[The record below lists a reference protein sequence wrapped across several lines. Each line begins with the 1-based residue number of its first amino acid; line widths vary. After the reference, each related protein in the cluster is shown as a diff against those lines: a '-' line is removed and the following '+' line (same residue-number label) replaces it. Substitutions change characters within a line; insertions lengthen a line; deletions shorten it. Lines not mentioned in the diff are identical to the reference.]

1 MLKDLVDVY
10 NNMKKNCENPERL
23 ILDGYVPE
31 SGTYILVEI
40 DREKN
45 IFEIQEPIEIDNS
58 KKTDEDVVIRN
69 YDYIKFLDY
78 KSSLINRNKPIDKKK
93 KVRSNNY
100 LTLFFKKQ
108 AIITEDISKKLDDK
122 IIIGYYD
129 LLKNI
134 EKKYTN
140 KKDKESYES
149 AAKDLE
155 EIDLELLEKIE
166 NWVLKNKFWEDE
178 KYNLKDKNYFKIFFV
193 LKDDE
198 KRTKE
203 LYENEG
209 KRYLLP
215 NIYNK
220 NDYNVKMEDEVIGL
234 SGNNIGMNE
243 KKPFLENKTR
253 KTKAPILITQEEA
266 LNYSEIF
273 KLFANMLSENKY
285 NIYIDYDRNTIK
297 GYRNG
302 DIPKEKIK
310 YGAYLNIFLHED
322 KIKTEAKIQEYDTIS
337 NFGDK
342 TCKSFQY
349 RQVIKTN
356 LEDDK
361 YEYMVYEKYSDIQRL
376 INGVLFENKLI
387 ENYFRGSS
395 DIKVKN
401 LKIKEEL
408 LMTRDIYLNWFYKG
422 VTNGICNTLDKSIL
436 KIIKSNILEG
446 KIIAAKKQMN
456 LRYSLISYFTN
467 NKKEEELMEEIRE
480 YLIEKILLE
489 KEEQDNWD
497 IENDDVYSYLVGQI
511 VSGLLSFSKAKTVPA
526 SSINQFLNTDN
537 DKIIKNKLIRL
548 YEKYNYSI
556 DARYYNRMSSVLGK
570 VLRYEVKNKINKNL
584 LLAGFLD
591 SKIFFMKKEEN
602 K

>member
-23 ILDGYVPE
+23 ILDGYVPKN
-31 SGTYILVEI
+31 GTYVLVEV

-45 IFEIQEPIEIDNS
+45 NFEIQEPVEINNT
-58 KKTDEDVVIRN
+58 KKNDEEDVVIRD

-78 KSSLINRNKPIDKKK
+78 NSSLISMNKPIDSKKK
-93 KVRSNNY
+93 IHSNNY
-100 LTLFFKKQ
+100 LTLFFKKET
-108 AIITEDISKKLDDK
+108 ITTDDEKKKLDDDV
-122 IIIGYYD
+122 IVGYYA
-129 LLKNI
+129 LLKDI

-140 KKDKESYES
+140 KKAKESYES

-166 NWVLKNKFWEDE
+166 NWVLKNKFWENE

-220 NDYNVKMEDEVIGL
+220 NDYNVKIEDEVIGL
-234 SGNNIGMNE
+234 SGNNMGMNS

-253 KTKAPILITQEEA
+253 KTKVPILITQEEA
-266 LNYSEIF
+266 LNYSELF
-273 KLFANMLSENKY
+273 KLISNMLSEKKY

-302 DIPKEKIK
+302 EIPDQEIK
-310 YGAYLNIFLHED
+310 SGAYIMAQIGQNEP
-322 KIKTEAKIQEYDTIS
+322 EIQHFDTIS

-349 RQVIKTN
+349 NQVIKTN

-361 YEYMVYEKYSDIQRL
+361 YEYITYERYSSIQRL
-376 INGVLFENKLI
+376 INGVIFENKLI

-570 VLRYEVKNKINKNL
+570 VLRYEVKNIINKNL

>member
-23 ILDGYVPE
+23 ILDAYVPQN
-31 SGTYILVEI
+31 GTYVLVEI
-40 DREKN
+40 DGDK
-45 IFEIQEPIEIDNS
+45 FEIQEPIEINNS
-58 KKTDEDVVIRN
+58 KKADEEDIVIRD

-78 KSSLINRNKPIDKKK
+78 NSSLISRNKPIDTKKK
-93 KVRSNNY
+93 IHSNNY

-108 AIITEDISKKLDDK
+108 SITTDDEKKKLNDK
-122 IIIGYYD
+122 IIMEYYN

-140 KKDKESYES
+140 KKAKEAYKS
-149 AAKDLE
+149 ASKNLE
-155 EIDLELLEKIE
+155 EIDEELLEKIE
-166 NWVLKNKFWEDE
+166 KWVLKNKFWEDN
-178 KYNLKDKNYFKIFFV
+178 KYDLKDKSYFKIFFV
-193 LKDDE
+193 LKNDK

-203 LYENEG
+203 LYKNEG

-220 NDYNVKMEDEVIGL
+220 NDYNVKVGEKVVGL
-234 SGNNIGMNE
+234 NGNNIGMNS

-253 KTKAPILITQEEA
+253 KTKVPILTTQDEA
-266 LNYSEIF
+266 LNYYEIF
-273 KLFANMLSENKY
+273 KLMANIISEKKY
-285 NIYIDYDRNTIK
+285 NIYIDYDKGTIK
-297 GYRNG
+297 GYKNG
-302 DIPKEKIK
+302 EIPKERIK
-310 YGAYLNIFLHED
+310 SGAYLNVFLHED
-322 KIKTEAKIQEYDTIS
+322 KTKTEAAIQEYDTIS

-349 RQVIKTN
+349 RQIIKTN

-361 YEYMVYEKYSDIQRL
+361 YEYMIYEKYSDIQRL
-376 INGVLFENKLI
+376 INGVLFEYKLI
-387 ENYFRGSS
+387 ENYFRDAS
-395 DIKVKN
+395 DIKIKN

-408 LMTRDIYLNWFYKG
+408 LMTRDIYLKWFYKG

-467 NKKEEELMEEIRE
+467 KKEEEELMNKVRE
-480 YLIEKILLE
+480 YLIEKILLP
-489 KEEQDNWD
+489 KEEQDSWD
-497 IENDDVYSYLVGQI
+497 IENDDVYSYLVGQV
-511 VSGLLSFSKAKTVPA
+511 VSGLLLLSKAKTVPA
-526 SSINQFLNTDN
+526 SNINQFLNTDN
-537 DKIIKNKLIRL
+537 DKFIKNKLTRL
-548 YEKYNYSI
+548 YEKYNYAI
-556 DARYYNRMSSVLGK
+556 EARRYNRMDSCLGK

-591 SKIFFMKKEEN
+591 SKIFFIKKEEN

>member
-1 MLKDLVDVY
+1 M
-10 NNMKKNCENPERL
+10 
-23 ILDGYVPE
+23 
-31 SGTYILVEI
+31 
-40 DREKN
+40 
-45 IFEIQEPIEIDNS
+45 
-58 KKTDEDVVIRN
+58 
-69 YDYIKFLDY
+69 
-78 KSSLINRNKPIDKKK
+78 
-93 KVRSNNY
+93 
-100 LTLFFKKQ
+100 
-108 AIITEDISKKLDDK
+108 
-122 IIIGYYD
+122 
-129 LLKNI
+129 
-134 EKKYTN
+134 
-140 KKDKESYES
+140 
-149 AAKDLE
+149 
-155 EIDLELLEKIE
+155 
-166 NWVLKNKFWEDE
+166 
-178 KYNLKDKNYFKIFFV
+178 
-193 LKDDE
+193 
-198 KRTKE
+198 
-203 LYENEG
+203 
-209 KRYLLP
+209 
-215 NIYNK
+215 
-220 NDYNVKMEDEVIGL
+220 
-234 SGNNIGMNE
+234 GMNS

-253 KTKAPILITQEEA
+253 KTKVPILITQEEA
-266 LNYSEIF
+266 LNYSELF
-273 KLFANMLSENKY
+273 KLISNMLSEKKY
-285 NIYIDYDRNTIK
+285 NIYIDYDRNTIQ

-302 DIPKEKIK
+302 EIPEQEIK
-310 YGAYLNIFLHED
+310 SGAYIMAQVGQNEPE
-322 KIKTEAKIQEYDTIS
+322 IKHFDTIS

-349 RQVIKTN
+349 RQIIKTN

-361 YEYMVYEKYSDIQRL
+361 YEYMTYKRYSDIQRL
-376 INGVLFENKLI
+376 INGVIFENKLI

-395 DIKVKN
+395 DIKIKN

-467 NKKEEELMEEIRE
+467 NKKEEELMEEVRK

-489 KEEQDNWD
+489 KEKQDSWK

-511 VSGLLSFSKAKTVPA
+511 VSGLLSFSKAKTVPS